1 MKELK
6 GALILFIGLMAA
18 ALIVIFSAR
27 GRFDRKKRDIS
38 FYNDKLISME
48 KDYLAG
54 TSIEE
59 LESRYGCDIVFSS
72 SLVDAELSKYY
83 GEYAMIVDFAP
94 GGELVGKA
102 VWNDYAE
109 DHDSDTDVF
118 FKTALIIWGVVLLCG
133 ILLVV
138 ILYFRMIKPVKEL
151 SRFSTEI
158 ARGNLDVPLPIR
170 KSSISEGFTESFD
183 LMREEL
189 KASREREAAVQK
201 AKKEMVADLSHD
213 IKTPVA
219 TIQATCEVLE
229 VKYGRKLQEIESKK
243 SDLNDDK
250 SHSDEENDLNQ
261 STSAD
266 KKNGE
271 ISIAKTEI
279 EDMLEKIGSISAKA
293 ETINHIMGNVF
304 QASMN
309 ELERIE
315 VNPVEESTELI
326 ENYFHSLKN
335 YGRIIL
341 DNSIPKCLVYMDKF
355 RMEQVIDNIIGNSHK
370 YAGTDI
376 HVAFDEIKNPG
387 NSFIRVR
394 ISDNGPGVDE
404 DDLPLITEKYY
415 RGKLAKDQSGYGIG
429 MHLVKSYMEKQGG
442 GIEYYNDN
450 GFVVELLVKKV

>member
-1 MKELK
+1 MKDFRK
-6 GALILFIGLMAA
+6 LIIVFASLMAA
-18 ALIVIFSAR
+18 ALILLVIMS
-27 GRFDRKKRDIS
+27 GRFKQKERDIA
-38 FYNDKLISME
+38 FYNNELIMME
-48 KDYLAG
+48 DEYRQGA
-54 TSIEE
+54 SVAE
-59 LESRYGCDIVFSS
+59 LERAHGCKIIDAS
-72 SLVDAELSKYY
+72 SLSDSQLAPYY
-83 GEYAMIVDFAP
+83 KSYALIVDFAP
-94 GGELVGKA
+94 DGELIGKA
-102 VWNDYAE
+102 VWDDYAGGDNNNE
-109 DHDSDTDVF
+109 NRFLKS
-118 FKTALIIWGVVLLCG
+118 ALIFWSAVFLCG
-133 ILLVV
+133 MMLIVV
-138 ILYFRMIKPVKEL
+138 LYFRMVKPVKEL
-151 SRFSTEI
+151 SIYSTEI
-158 ARGNLDVPLPIR
+158 ARGNLDVPLPIKR
-170 KSSISEGFTESFD
+170 NSLSNDFMESFD

-229 VKYGRKLQEIESKK
+229 VKYGRRLDEAAGTQAASNMGQEDASQTA
-243 SDLNDDK
+243 
-250 SHSDEENDLNQ
+250 DEI
-261 STSAD
+261 T
-266 KKNGE
+266 
-271 ISIAKTEI
+271 ISRKEI
-279 EDMLEKIGSISAKA
+279 EDMLQKVGSISAKA

-326 ENYFHSLKN
+326 EQYFLSLKN

-341 DNSIPKCLVYMDKF
+341 DNSIPRCLVYMDKF

-376 HVAFDEIKNPG
+376 HVVFDEVTNPG
-387 NSFIRVR
+387 GTFIKIR

>member
-1 MKELK
+1 
-6 GALILFIGLMAA
+6 MAA
-18 ALIVIFSAR
+18 ALILLVIMS
-27 GRFDRKKRDIS
+27 GRFKQKERDIA
-38 FYNDKLISME
+38 FYNNELIMME
-48 KDYLAG
+48 DEYRQGA
-54 TSIEE
+54 SVAE
-59 LESRYGCDIVFSS
+59 LERAHGCKIIDAS
-72 SLVDAELSKYY
+72 SLSDSQLAPYY
-83 GEYAMIVDFAP
+83 KSYALIVDFAP
-94 GGELVGKA
+94 DGELIGKA
-102 VWNDYAE
+102 VWDDYAGGDNNNE
-109 DHDSDTDVF
+109 NRFLKS
-118 FKTALIIWGVVLLCG
+118 ALIFWSAVFLCG
-133 ILLVV
+133 MMLIVV
-138 ILYFRMIKPVKEL
+138 LYFRMVKPVKEL
-151 SRFSTEI
+151 SIYSTEI
-158 ARGNLDVPLPIR
+158 ARGNLDVPLPIKR
-170 KSSISEGFTESFD
+170 NSLSNDFMESFD

-229 VKYGRKLQEIESKK
+229 VKYGRRLDEAAGTQAASNMGQEDASQTA
-243 SDLNDDK
+243 
-250 SHSDEENDLNQ
+250 DEI
-261 STSAD
+261 T
-266 KKNGE
+266 
-271 ISIAKTEI
+271 ISRKEI
-279 EDMLEKIGSISAKA
+279 EDMLQKVGSISAKA

-326 ENYFHSLKN
+326 EQYFLSLKN

-341 DNSIPKCLVYMDKF
+341 DNSIPRCLVYMDKF

-376 HVAFDEIKNPG
+376 HVVFDEVTNPG
-387 NSFIRVR
+387 GTFIKIR

>member
-1 MKELK
+1 MKDFRK
-6 GALILFIGLMAA
+6 LIIVFASLMAA
-18 ALIVIFSAR
+18 ALILLVIMS
-27 GRFDRKKRDIS
+27 GRFKQKERDIA
-38 FYNDKLISME
+38 FYNNELIMME
-48 KDYLAG
+48 DEYRQGA
-54 TSIEE
+54 SVAE
-59 LESRYGCDIVFSS
+59 LERSHGCKIIDAS
-72 SLVDAELSKYY
+72 SLSDSQLAPYY
-83 GEYAMIVDFAP
+83 KSYALIVDFAP
-94 GGELVGKA
+94 DGELIGKA
-102 VWNDYAE
+102 VWDDYAGGE
-109 DHDSDTDVF
+109 KNNENRFLKSALVF
-118 FKTALIIWGVVLLCG
+118 WSAVFLCG
-133 ILLVV
+133 MMLIVV
-138 ILYFRMIKPVKEL
+138 LYFRMVKPVKEL
-151 SRFSTEI
+151 SIYSTEI
-158 ARGNLDVPLPIR
+158 ARGNLDVPLPIKR
-170 KSSISEGFTESFD
+170 NSLSNDFMESFD

-250 SHSDEENDLNQ
+250 SHSDEGNDLNQ

-326 ENYFHSLKN
+326 EQYFLSLKN

-376 HVAFDEIKNPG
+376 HVVFDEVTNPG
-387 NSFIRVR
+387 GTFIKIR

>member
-83 GEYAMIVDFAP
+83 GDYAMIVDFAP
-94 GGELVGKA
+94 GGELIGKA

-189 KASREREAAVQK
+189 KASREREAAMQK

-229 VKYGRKLQEIESKK
+229 VKYGRRLEEAAGTQAASNMGQEDAS
-243 SDLNDDK
+243 
-250 SHSDEENDLNQ
+250 Q
-261 STSAD
+261 TA
-266 KKNGE
+266 GE
-271 ISIAKTEI
+271 ITISRKEI
-279 EDMLEKIGSISAKA
+279 EDMLQKVGSISAKA

-442 GIEYYNDN
+442 GVEYYNDN